1 MIAILT
7 LLLALQ
13 AEAKADGWTETR
25 FHRIHLRNGNFVDGD
40 LLRNDPET
48 VTLRVRTGDIEITRD
63 LVERVELVR
72 MRSYAERPTDVAPPA
87 AVKPAPEGSPPA
99 PSLALPAP
107 TGPVQRRAGE
117 IVSSVR
123 HLPVDRRDDALREL
137 AGLGPEGGLALI
149 LMIETLDDDAVRFAG
164 RALREVR
171 SPLLREP
178 LITLVK
184 SVRPLVRAEAV
195 SSLAL
200 LGLEVDLTWDSSPLV
215 RTASL
220 WAAEVFKSRAA
231 FPRAAA
237 LCADPSPDVRR
248 QAIRSVFLIA
258 REHGLGDK
266 LRDGLIEALRGEA
279 VPAARVEILDALAR
293 LRQATAWT
301 AAADELRRDAVEVR
315 IAAARCLAE
324 LRSPD
329 SVSSLADALGSE
341 VAGPVKVALAEAAGR
356 MRQPPLVEPLI
367 ARLSDPD
374 PKVVR
379 ACADALAA
387 ITGQNHGS
395 DPARWTAYWEKAKR

>member
-1 MIAILT
+1 VIAILA
-7 LLLALQ
+7 LLALQ
-13 AEAKADGWTETR
+13 ADVKADGWTETR
-25 FHRIHLRNGNFVDGD
+25 FHRVHLRNGNFVDGD
-40 LLRNDPET
+40 LLRNDAET
-48 VTLRVRTGDIEITRD
+48 VTIKVRTGDLEVSRD

-72 MRSYAERPTDVAPPA
+72 MRSYAEKPTDVAPPP

-99 PSLALPAP
+99 PALALPAP
-107 TGPVQRRAGE
+107 TGPVQQRAGE

-123 HLPVDRRDDALREL
+123 HVPADRRDDALREL
-137 AGLGPEGGLALI
+137 VGLGPEGALALI

-178 LITLVK
+178 LVTLLK

-248 QAIRSVFLIA
+248 QAIRAVFLIA
-258 REHGLGDK
+258 REHALADQ
-266 LRDGLIEALRGEA
+266 LRDGLVEALRGEA

-293 LRQATAWT
+293 LRNASAWT

-329 SVSSLADALGSE
+329 SISSLAEALASE
-341 VAGPVKVALAEAAGR
+341 VAGPAKVALAEAAGR
-356 MRQPPLVEPLI
+356 LRQPMLVEPLI

-379 ACADALAA
+379 ASADALAA

-395 DPARWTAYWEKAKR
+395 DPSRWTAYWEKARR